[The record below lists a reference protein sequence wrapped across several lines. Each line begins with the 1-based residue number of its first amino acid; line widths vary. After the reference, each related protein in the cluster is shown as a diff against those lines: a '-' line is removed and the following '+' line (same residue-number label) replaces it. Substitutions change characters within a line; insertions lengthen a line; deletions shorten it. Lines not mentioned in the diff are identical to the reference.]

1 MKIKHSLLS
10 NTIVT
15 GTVFVLMNLGLS
27 GYAMA
32 SSLCGSGNNAI
43 NTSIDFGCKGAG
55 NPIVDLTFAIIRFLS
70 LGVGLVIVFSLVVS
84 GLQYIGSQGNPDNTN
99 KSISRIRNSIIA
111 LILYIFASA
120 ILNYVVPGQV
130 LNK

>member
-1 MKIKHSLLS
+1 MKIKHSFLS
-10 NTIVT
+10 NAIVT

-70 LGVGLVIVFSLVVS
+70 YGVGLVITFSLVVA
-84 GLQYIGSQGNPDNTN
+84 GLQYIGSQGNSENTN
-99 KSISRIRNSIIA
+99 NAISRIRSSIIA
-111 LILYIFASA
+111 LILYIFAFA
-120 ILNYVVPGQV
+120 ILNYIVPGQV
-130 LNK
+130 LK

>member
-1 MKIKHSLLS
+1 MKIKHSFLS

-70 LGVGLVIVFSLVVS
+70 YGVGLVITFSLVVA
-84 GLQYIGSQGNPDNTN
+84 GLQYIGSQGNSENTN
-99 KSISRIRNSIIA
+99 NAISRIRSSIIA
-111 LILYIFASA
+111 LILYIFAFA
-120 ILNYVVPGQV
+120 ILNYIVPGQV
-130 LNK
+130 LK

>member
-1 MKIKHSLLS
+1 MKIKHSFLS
-10 NTIVT
+10 NAIVT

-32 SSLCGSGNNAI
+32 SNLCGSGNNAI

-70 LGVGLVIVFSLVVS
+70 YGVGLVITFSLVVA
-84 GLQYIGSQGNPDNTN
+84 GLQYIGSQGNSENTN
-99 KSISRIRNSIIA
+99 NAISRIRSSIIA
-111 LILYIFASA
+111 LILYIFAFA
-120 ILNYVVPGQV
+120 ILNYIVPGQV
-130 LNK
+130 LK

>member
-1 MKIKHSLLS
+1 MKIKHSFLS
-10 NTIVT
+10 NAIVT

-32 SSLCGSGNNAI
+32 SSSCGSGSNAI

-70 LGVGLVIVFSLVVS
+70 YGVGLVITFSLVVA
-84 GLQYIGSQGNPDNTN
+84 GLQYIGSQGNSENTN
-99 KSISRIRNSIIA
+99 NAISRIRSSIIA
-111 LILYIFASA
+111 LILYIFAFA
-120 ILNYVVPGQV
+120 ILNYIVPGQV
-130 LNK
+130 LK